1 MARFK
6 YVVDVGSGSAY
17 GEVIIDGDSDKI
29 TYDEV
34 MLAIIGDLYYVD
46 YEEVEDEEEE

>member
-17 GEVIIDGDSDKI
+17 GEVIIDGDPDKI

-34 MLAIIGDLYYVD
+34 MLAIIEDLYYVD
-46 YEEVEDEEEE
+46 YEEVE